1 MCAVLQMKKT
11 KRLLISKK
19 NHRAGPNL
27 FYIFLNKITIITPG
41 SGFRRGKEM
50 TIHADPDQQ
59 PLVKVKLYYSN
70 FYISPI

>member
-1 MCAVLQMKKT
+1 MKKT

-27 FYIFLNKITIITPG
+27 FYIFYKITIIAPG